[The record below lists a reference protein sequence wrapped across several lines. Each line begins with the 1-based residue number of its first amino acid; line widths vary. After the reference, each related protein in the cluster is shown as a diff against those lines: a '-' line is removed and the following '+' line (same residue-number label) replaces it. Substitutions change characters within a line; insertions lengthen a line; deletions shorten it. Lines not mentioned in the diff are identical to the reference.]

1 MEFFRFILGGSSKA
15 IKYALKELNIPSLFV
30 SRTPTSSELSYDELL
45 KGDVIKNNKLIINT
59 TPVGM
64 FPNINSHPSFNFKFL
79 SEEHYVYDLIY
90 NPEITLFLKLSK
102 DNGSKIKNGYDMLV
116 KQAELSWKIWNK

>member
-1 MEFFRFILGGSSKA
+1 M
-15 IKYALKELNIPSLFV
+15 NIPSLFV
-30 SRTPTSSELSYDELL
+30 SRTPTNSELSYDELL

-79 SEEHYVYDLIY
+79 SEEHYVSDLIY